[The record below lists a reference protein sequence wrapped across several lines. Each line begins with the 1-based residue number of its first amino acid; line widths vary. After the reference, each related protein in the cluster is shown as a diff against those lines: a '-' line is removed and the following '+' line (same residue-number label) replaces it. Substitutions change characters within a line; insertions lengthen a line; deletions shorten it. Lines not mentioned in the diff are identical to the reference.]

1 MPEADQ
7 AREMALRMTT
17 WLSQAPPELR
27 SKLLRSCSLRSLA
40 PGDALH
46 FAGDDAQGMYC
57 VVTGSLKVQVS
68 SQDHGP
74 FFAHI
79 LGPGTWGGEGPAII
93 RGTRPVTLVAST
105 QTSILF
111 LQRPA
116 MIELA
121 TEHPAFWEFYAVN
134 VMSHLT
140 VALGAVADLL
150 IREHD
155 KRLISVLLRLGNCRD
170 LSTPAQREA
179 LAAPITM
186 HVSQDELAT
195 ASNVARTTANRV
207 LLKLKAAGLVDLAY
221 GRIQLLAPKSLR
233 RILVQPD

>member
-1 MPEADQ
+1 MTQADKTKL
-7 AREMALRMTT
+7 MALRMNP
-17 WLSQAPPELR
+17 WLSQAPPELQ
-27 SKLLRSCSLRSLA
+27 SKLLQRCSIRTLA
-40 PGDALH
+40 AGDALH
-46 FAGDDAQGMYC
+46 FAGDDAQGMYGI
-57 VVTGSLKVQVS
+57 VTGSLKVQVS

-74 FFAHI
+74 FFAHL
-79 LGPGTWGGEGPAII
+79 LGPGLWGGEGPAII
-93 RGTRPVTLVAST
+93 QGTRPVTIVAAT
-105 QTSILF
+105 ETSVLF
-111 LQRPA
+111 LQRSA

-121 TEHPAFWEFYAVN
+121 TKHPLFWEFYTVN

-155 KRLISVLLRLGNCRD
+155 KRLISVLLRLGNCRAP
-170 LSTPAQREA
+170 STPAQRNARAE
-179 LAAPITM
+179 PITI

-221 GRIQLLAPKSLR
+221 GRIQLLAPERLG
-233 RILVQPD
+233 RILVQRD